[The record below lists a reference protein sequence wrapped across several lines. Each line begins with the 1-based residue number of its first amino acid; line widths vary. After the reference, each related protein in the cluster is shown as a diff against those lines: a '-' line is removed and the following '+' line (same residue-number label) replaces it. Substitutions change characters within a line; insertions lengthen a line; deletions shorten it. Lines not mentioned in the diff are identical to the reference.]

1 MGKTVNGMRSQN
13 RIIGECAG
21 AEDSF
26 FDIDKESNTARALLS
41 YDRPSDILIRDMRLK
56 LL

>member
-1 MGKTVNGMRSQN
+1 MNGMRSQN

-26 FDIDKESNTARALLS
+26 FDIDKESNTARVLLN
-41 YDRPSDILIRDMRLK
+41 YDRRAISLMRDMRLK